1 MGWQCYFN
9 FRSIV
14 VESAQLLEKVSGKAL
29 RMRRLIVLDNKKRL
43 ARVVFDSHVYVMQT
57 EIIVRLVEYFTD

>member
-9 FRSIV
+9 FRLIV

-29 RMRRLIVLDNKKRL
+29 RMLRLIVLDNKKRL

-57 EIIVRLVEYFTD
+57 EIIVRLVGYFTD